1 VFNEDLELIAKVKH
15 LWMVVHQKPYVPTS
29 RMISLSMV
37 KRMVMELKRK
47 KMNRAM
53 YVEWTNIEQ

>member
-29 RMISLSMV
+29 RMIFLSMV
-37 KRMVMELKRK
+37 GGMVSKGAANKGDDGVGE
-47 KMNRAM
+47 
-53 YVEWTNIEQ
+53 V